1 MRQSPRKA
9 SDGFYKLSA
18 ATGQFLGSKD
28 NEALLIGT
36 HTKIPFAGD
45 AMLSERFP
53 YESRER
59 IVDSPINVRDRLRMH
74 VHQNLRRY
82 ALVIAAF
89 ELHHFD
95 RRDMQDVLELMQML
109 SHGAVIAG
117 DYAFR
122 RESPESME
130 PHTKSALELRQRQLY
145 GSYDAWFNSHAVF
158 TPHELDE
165 DIRKPGWKSVE
176 SFEFA
181 NRQVGAIGSMTLH
194 PSDLQTIVTSASLD
208 SIDAHA

>member
-18 ATGQFLGSKD
+18 ATGKFLGSKD

-89 ELHHFD
+89 ELHHFEQ
-95 RRDMQDVLELMQML
+95 RDVQDLLELAKLL
-109 SHGAVIAG
+109 SHGVVLTG
-117 DYAFR
+117 DYAYRGLDPTAMF
-122 RESPESME
+122 
-130 PHTKSALELRQRQLY
+130 PHAQAATERLQHKFY
-145 GSYDAWFNSHAVF
+145 GSYDKWFKSHAVF
-158 TPHELDE
+158 RPGDLDA
-165 DIRKPGWKSVE
+165 DIRDQDWTSIE
-176 SFEFA
+176 TFQFA
-181 NRQVGAIGSMTLH
+181 NSQVGAIGSPTLD
-194 PSDLQTIVTSASLD
+194 DLELSRIVTSASLD
-208 SIDAHA
+208 